1 MQDLEARIRN
11 AVDKIQHRDRQLAE
25 EMNSVR
31 GSAGREQ
38 EARVLA
44 GRLEARVLTDR
55 LEARA
60 AGGLERAVARPD
72 FALETIVLR
81 VGRPVLAILRDEPRL
96 EFRDAESEV
105 WRDRLTGARDHLRR
119 AIQATG
125 RIEVENHPSFEWV
138 GTGYVVSEDVIVTN
152 RHVANLFAR
161 RNGAGFVFRQG
172 RGGRTMAASIDFLE
186 EFDRTESLDFRL
198 RRILHV
204 EDERGPDIALLQ
216 VEPMR
221 GRRLAT
227 PIPLARRATTR
238 DRMVAV
244 IGYPAR
250 DSRLPD
256 QDLMEEIFGNVY
268 DKKRLAPGQITEV
281 RDDEIEHDCST
292 LGGNSGS
299 VVLDLRSGEALGLHF
314 AGIFLEANFAV
325 PASLVADRLRR
336 LGRIGSGVRRPLRER
351 DSDQGEV
358 RLQPQVNATVSG
370 DTLSYTIPIR
380 VTVDVG
386 TPVAEGYRGRGRG
399 PTPPAAEEDDEEIL
413 PITEARPE
421 DYADRAGYDPRFLGS
436 GVEVP
441 LPKVG
446 SRRRSD
452 ILTFEL
458 DGRAESELKYQ
469 HFSVVMSRS
478 RRLCFMSAVNIDGQQ
493 PRNKRRVGWRLDPR
507 IPEEAQIIREC
518 YGNPPRFSRGHMT
531 RRQDPIWGSSDD
543 AALGNADSMH
553 ATNAVPQVQLFNAG
567 IWLGLEDYA
576 LENAREDDMRISV
589 FTGPFL
595 RDDDPESFG
604 VQIPVS
610 FWKVIAFIH
619 DESGDLS
626 ATGYLMSQESFLT
639 DEEHVFGQHEMS
651 QVPIATIEQ
660 QAGLSFGDLASR
672 DPLREMEEARPTPL
686 TSFRQIRF
694 V

>member
-11 AVDKIQHRDRQLAE
+11 AVDRIQRRDRQLAE

-44 GRLEARVLTDR
+44 NR

-60 AGGLERAVARPD
+60 GGRERAVARPD
-72 FALETIVLR
+72 FARETIVLR
-81 VGRPVLAILRDEPRL
+81 VGRPVLAVIRDEPRL

-105 WRDRLTGARDHLRR
+105 WRERLISARDHLRR
-119 AIQATG
+119 AIKATG

-138 GTGYVVSEDVIVTN
+138 GTGWVVSDDVIVTN

-161 RNGAGFVFRQG
+161 RNGSSFVFRQG
-172 RGGRTMAASIDFLE
+172 RGGRSMSASIDFLE
-186 EFDRTESLDFRL
+186 EFDREESLDFRL

-227 PIPLARRATTR
+227 PITLTSRATTR
-238 DRMVAV
+238 DQMVAV
-244 IGYPAR
+244 IGYPAK

-256 QDLMEEIFGNVY
+256 QDLMEEIFGDVY
-268 DKKRLAPGQITEV
+268 DKKRLAPGQITGV
-281 RDDEIEHDCST
+281 RGDEIEHDCST

-325 PASLVADRLRR
+325 PAALVADRLRR
-336 LGRIGSGVRRPLRER
+336 LGRIDSGVRQPLRER
-351 DSDQGEV
+351 DSDRGEFQ
-358 RLQPQVNATVSG
+358 LQPHVNAAVSG
-370 DTLSYTIPIR
+370 NTISYTIPIR

-386 TPVAEGYRGRGRG
+386 APVAEGEQGRGRR
-399 PTPPAAEEDDEEIL
+399 PKPPAPEEDDEEIL

-421 DYADRAGYDPRFLGS
+421 DYADRPGYDSQFLGS
-436 GVEVP
+436 GLEIP
-441 LPKVG
+441 LPAVG
-446 SRRRSD
+446 SQGQSD
-452 ILTFEL
+452 ILTFKL
-458 DGRAESELKYQ
+458 DGKTESELKYQ

-478 RRLCFMSAVNIDGQQ
+478 RRLCFVSAVNIDGQQ
-493 PRNKRRVGWRLDPR
+493 SRSKRRVGWRLDPR

-531 RRQDPIWGSSDD
+531 RRQDPIWGPADD
-543 AALGNADSMH
+543 SALGNADSMH

-595 RDDDPESFG
+595 RDDDPERFG

-619 DESGDLS
+619 DETGNLS
-626 ATGYLMSQESFLT
+626 ATGYVMSQESFLT
-639 DEEHVFGQHEMS
+639 NEEHVFGQHEMS
-651 QVPIATIEQ
+651 QVPITMIEQ